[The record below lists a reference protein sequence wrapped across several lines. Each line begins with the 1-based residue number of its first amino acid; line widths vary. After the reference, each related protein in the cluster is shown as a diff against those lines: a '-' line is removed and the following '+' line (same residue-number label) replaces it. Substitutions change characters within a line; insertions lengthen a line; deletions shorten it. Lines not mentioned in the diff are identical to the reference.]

1 MKYIL
6 VGVYVDEA
14 YEDDVRKIKYSWSDY
29 SCKFNLQLKY
39 GERSEVKINSLL
51 VIDLD
56 CFTLVKL
63 KVEDCIEI
71 LGELVTGN
79 AIARDYGGF
88 YYRYWIDLY
97 PMLSEDSDSVILPNL
112 GYEDELDSRKINSF
126 CSIKLAIPAVYTPD
140 REGYWSV
147 DLFVNLITKSIAI
160 GYDRFVLKEI
170 QGKVENSDLINTSNL
185 QNAYNIQIGD
195 YLDLQ
200 DFGSHFVLL
209 NNAIVYGDSSEKIIS
224 NGVES
229 IVYMNYHE
237 NPHLDIVVPPSVKK
251 ICISYDRTAK
261 KCSTTFMFSRSVDLS
276 NIEFE
281 FCNFTFINEAF
292 SKLKTTL
299 VDVVESELKGL
310 GISIAYYG

>member
-126 CSIKLAIPAVYTPD
+126 CSIKIAIPAVYTPD
-140 REGYWSV
+140 R
-147 DLFVNLITKSIAI
+147 
-160 GYDRFVLKEI
+160 
-170 QGKVENSDLINTSNL
+170 
-185 QNAYNIQIGD
+185 
-195 YLDLQ
+195 
-200 DFGSHFVLL
+200 
-209 NNAIVYGDSSEKIIS
+209 
-224 NGVES
+224 
-229 IVYMNYHE
+229 
-237 NPHLDIVVPPSVKK
+237 
-251 ICISYDRTAK
+251 
-261 KCSTTFMFSRSVDLS
+261 
-276 NIEFE
+276 
-281 FCNFTFINEAF
+281 
-292 SKLKTTL
+292 
-299 VDVVESELKGL
+299 
-310 GISIAYYG
+310 